1 MKRISHAV
9 GVDLERTRWES
20 LPSPLSSHVIAHVN
34 DERARNMGYYIAC
47 MPLAANYH
55 AIFADAS

>member
-20 LPSPLSSHVIAHVN
+20 LANRRRSHVIAHAN
-34 DERARNMGYYIAC
+34 DERARNMGPYIAC
-47 MPLAANYH
+47 THLAGDYH